1 MQNDQGFSSP
11 NFHLFND
18 FCEGHPKH
26 YVRQNGV
33 FFLLP
38 IQKRKRLTFTNM
50 FKKLLYIFWVV
61 ILGEKY
67 L

>member
-38 IQKRKRLTFTNM
+38 IQKKRLTFTNM

>member
-1 MQNDQGFSSP
+1 MQNDEGFSSP

-38 IQKRKRLTFTNM
+38 IQK
-50 FKKLLYIFWVV
+50 KKTDIHKHV
-61 ILGEKY
+61 
-67 L
+67 